1 MRTRRLEKVSAITDR
16 KLMEGDGLSRLESLA
31 FQFRERL
38 SVIVREKD
46 LDGKQLL
53 EFAQQIVEITAPYES
68 KVLINSRADVALSL
82 TPKAGVHLPEN
93 GIPFS
98 FARRIMGENTLIGRS
113 VHDQQG
119 AQAAVQAG
127 ADYLFIA
134 PVFSVP
140 GKGPALGLDGLMRIV
155 DGIPAQIPV
164 FALGGISAENV
175 LQLKD
180 LVDGVAS
187 IRGIWINDLA
197 PALENLISVS
207 PPVPT

>member
-1 MRTRRLEKVSAITDR
+1 M
-16 KLMEGDGLSRLESLA
+16 MNDGFSRLESLA
-31 FQFRERL
+31 NKFRQRL
-38 SVIVREKD
+38 YVVIREKD
-46 LDGKQLL
+46 LDAKPLL
-53 EFAQQIVEITAPYES
+53 KFSQQIVEITAQYES

-98 FARRIMGENTLIGRS
+98 LARSIMGEDTLVGRS

-140 GKGPALGLDGLMRIV
+140 GKGPALGVDGLRRIV
-155 DGIPAQIPV
+155 DGIPERIPV
-164 FALGGISAENV
+164 FALGGISRENV
-175 LQLKD
+175 FLLRG

-187 IRGIWINDLA
+187 IRGIWRNDLA

>member
-1 MRTRRLEKVSAITDR
+1 MRTRSLDKVAAITDR
-16 KLMEGDGLSRLESLA
+16 KLMKNDSLCRLEALA
-31 FQFRERL
+31 DQFRERL
-38 SVIVREKD
+38 YVVIREKD
-46 LDGKQLL
+46 LDGKLL
-53 EFAQQIVEITAPYES
+53 HEFAQQIVEITAQYES
-68 KVLINSRADVALSL
+68 NVLINSRADVALSL

-93 GIPFS
+93 GMPFS
-98 FARRIMGENTLIGRS
+98 FARRIMGENMLIGRS
-113 VHDQQG
+113 VHDQEG

-140 GKGPALGLDGLMRIV
+140 GKGRALGVDGLRRIV
-155 DGIPAQIPV
+155 DGIPREIPV

-175 LQLKD
+175 SHLKG

-187 IRGIWINDLA
+187 IRGIWRNDLA
-197 PALENLISVS
+197 PALESLISVS